1 MATEIFNPSTMK
13 GVPPLEPEVDA
24 LLLQQALNQNIKQK
38 LVQNSLDPLG
48 ALVKVLENKA
58 PANQAEAEL
67 MAATLEQLS
76 AKK

>member
-1 MATEIFNPSTMK
+1 MATEIWHSGMK
-13 GVPPLEPEVDA
+13 QMPPPEPEVDPV
-24 LLLQQALNQNIKQK
+24 LLQQALNQNIKQK

-58 PANQAEAEL
+58 PANQAEAVL
-67 MAATLEQLS
+67 MSSILEQLP